1 MLCPN
6 CEATLTDES
15 KNFCEFCGF
24 ELNLKFDERNKTL
37 KQEKVRKVSR
47 RRCC

>member
-1 MLCPN
+1 MECPN
-6 CEATLTDES
+6 CGAILNEGI

-24 ELNLKFDERNKTL
+24 KIKIDIEERNEPL
-37 KQEKVRKVSR
+37 MQEKVRKVSR